1 MGVWAEQIIAIKR
14 IRLDVYKP
22 RVKRVSTNS
31 IALLR
36 TFFTLLEV
44 PYCSSNAMYRLK
56 KNFIFFTLRFNAVT
70 LSKIFL

>member
-1 MGVWAEQIIAIKR
+1 MGLWDEQIIAIKM
-14 IRLDVYKP
+14 IRLSVYKP
-22 RVKRVSTNS
+22 CVKRVSTNS

-36 TFFTLLEV
+36 TFFSLLEV